1 MGNRYAM
8 TRSDILRILIV
19 EDDQHDAKLL
29 CDSLKRGLK
38 TPCGWIVCDSLDGL
52 KQRISNNDIG
62 LVITDLSLPESIGIE
77 TYRSVAAAAGDTPV
91 VILTGADSTD
101 LAMECVREGAQ
112 DFVTKGDMSVE
123 RLGRTVQFAI
133 ERSKRIR
140 AERERDAAAYDSL
153 VAQRIQQSLYP
164 EQSPEID
171 GIEIAGSAFP
181 ATLACG
187 DIYDYFR
194 TDETHVAIALGDVCG
209 HGLPAAMTMM
219 QLHACM
225 RLLAKERWAPHE
237 LLAGVNTG
245 ILRENTGSITPRF
258 STLFFADLNT
268 VTHEFTYASAGHQSF
283 VLRNDGSTEVLD
295 ATGVP
300 VGLESNDFGNGWES
314 RSLQLSP
321 GDTLL
326 IPTDGFV
333 ETMDA
338 DKTLFGQDRLL
349 EVAHQHRDQPLV
361 DLIEAIRA
369 ESLDFSHA
377 GKITDDMTAVAI
389 RSISR
394 VAAMAPNSAGAQSQR
409 LIST

>member
-1 MGNRYAM
+1 MI
-8 TRSDILRILIV
+8 RSDTLKILIV

-29 CDSLKRGLK
+29 CDSLKRGLE
-38 TPCGWIVCDSLDGL
+38 TPCMWTICDSLDGL
-52 KQRISNNDIG
+52 AERIYKNSVG
-62 LVITDLSLPESIGIE
+62 LVITDLSLPESTGID
-77 TYRSVAAAAGDTPV
+77 TYRTVSEAAGDTPV
-91 VILTGADSTD
+91 VVLTGADNTN

-112 DFVTKGDMSVE
+112 DFVTKGDMSVAG
-123 RLGRTVQFAI
+123 LGRTVQFAI
-133 ERSKRIR
+133 ERSKRIQ

-153 VAQRIQQSLYP
+153 VAQRIQESLYP
-164 EQSPEID
+164 EQSPDID

-187 DIYDYFR
+187 DYYDYFR

-225 RLLAKERWAPHE
+225 RLLAKERWAPHK

-268 VTHEFTYASAGHQSF
+268 ETHELIYASAGHQSF

-295 ATGVP
+295 ATGLP
-300 VGLESNDFGNGWES
+300 VGLESNELGSGWENY
-314 RSLQLSP
+314 SLQLNP

-361 DLIEAIRA
+361 DLIDALRDQ
-369 ESLDFSHA
+369 SLDFSHA
-377 GKITDDMTAVAI
+377 ETITDDMTAVAI
-389 RSISR
+389 RSVSR
-394 VAAMAPNSAGAQSQR
+394 ATETPTQEPIASLQEA
-409 LIST
+409 